1 MYKDAREE
9 LKRLEEALL
18 EEEVPQAEE
27 EEDEDVDVDEDVDAL
42 LAKAEEILGTED
54 TQVVMIPRVYNTDHV
69 DTDLDRYSEEV
80 HSGKQKRMTGF
91 VILAIALALGIA
103 AVVIY
108 WIVRYGGMLL

>member
-18 EEEVPQAEE
+18 EEEVPQA

-80 HSGKQKRMTGF
+80 HSGKQKRITGF